1 MTKLTKAQQR
11 LYDRVKAE
19 GAVLVRELSAAENKT
34 GHKLKDMGLLELDG
48 LISSRGP
55 FNELAKVAGIS
66 PATAHRFKAGKAVDI
81 PTARKLMSAG
91 FIKECPC
98 CGRKALSGGEDGN

>member
-19 GAVLVRELSAAENKT
+19 GAVLVRELSSAENKA
-34 GHKLKDMGLLELDG
+34 GHKLKDMGLLDLDG

-55 FNELAKVAGIS
+55 FNQPSKNDQVWVIAEAI
-66 PATAHRFKAGKAVDI
+66 T
-81 PTARKLMSAG
+81 
-91 FIKECPC
+91 
-98 CGRKALSGGEDGN
+98 GGANDRTRR